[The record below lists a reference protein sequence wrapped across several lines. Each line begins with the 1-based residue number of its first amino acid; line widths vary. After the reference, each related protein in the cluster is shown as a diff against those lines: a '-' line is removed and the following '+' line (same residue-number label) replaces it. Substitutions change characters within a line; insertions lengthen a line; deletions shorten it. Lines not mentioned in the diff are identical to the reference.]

1 MYCVVQMGLICLY
14 SILTAFDSS
23 LVVISMVLMGTFFQ
37 NHHRDDHLHCPD
49 LRHVFLPILFSPQTY
64 FVSRLNIFSVEFPH
78 KFLRGLPEVVTV
90 VEDGRVVLE
99 VQVEDAE
106 VSPVH

>member
-1 MYCVVQMGLICLY
+1 
-14 SILTAFDSS
+14 
-23 LVVISMVLMGTFFQ
+23 MVLMGPFFQ
-37 NHHRDDHLHCPD
+37 NHHRHDHLHCPD
-49 LRHVFLPILFSPQTY
+49 LRHVFLPILFLQPPTY
-64 FVSRLNIFSVEFPH
+64 FLSLLTFFPAEFPH

-106 VSPVH
+106 VSPLH